1 MNLRPKALTTRRRR
15 KPPGAENADLALTQ
29 PVAATASPD
38 HEPTEPLRN
47 RGVEH
52 VFQQALEGRLVQV
65 DEAAIPAMLGGGPV
79 GGIVQRI
86 EKVAPAATGFLAEEA
101 AAGTNGG
108 P

>member
-79 GGIVQRI
+79 GGMMARKPRLNPSVLPLLERLT
-86 EKVAPAATGFLAEEA
+86 K
-101 AAGTNGG
+101 
-108 P
+108 